1 MEGKTLK
8 RPKKETRKIRKKL
21 YKTPANYY
29 ESKRHKRA
37 VQLNQELNKV
47 EIPSL
52 EAAI

>member
-1 MEGKTLK
+1 MEGKAMK
-8 RPKKETRKIRKKL
+8 QQRKKTR
-21 YKTPANYY
+21 YDKKAEHGTVSNYY
-29 ESKRHKRA
+29 ESKRHKKA